1 MVFLFNYSFLNHD
14 NVKCFI
20 STNCGSGLE
29 SGRWFLSVA
38 TWLTGSMSNLWMQG
52 MISGAFIGL
61 IVIIIVN
68 LFHIKDK
75 KNTYLIALAFVAF
88 PSVAFI
94 YTYMFTSSQYFLSVF
109 LAVAGAYLIIRR
121 KWAGAILLAFSIG
134 IYQAFV
140 AVALS
145 LLLLSMITDILQ
157 KRVSGMREIGLTTI
171 RYGICVLLG
180 LLIYIL
186 ILKTMLWMSGATLTD
201 YQGIG
206 SFSASNLFSN
216 IPLAYENFFSFFEKH
231 FDLRPYFGIFVSFSD
246 IISIIFLGIAVYR
259 NKVYRSAFDLFSLFL
274 LVLLIPLVL
283 NVNYLFDSDMTVIHD
298 IMVLSMVFRMILPL
312 LLVDCTGLL
321 DRKIERLSLSFRGRT
336 ISEILSFLLL
346 SFFFIVQIV
355 NSYEMVT
362 SNNVTYAMSEMT
374 YSNAI
379 SYYNRICSRIEEHD
393 AFEPDIKIALIG
405 SISFQNKI
413 PERRLTGALV
423 GEEAFNMYSRY
434 SFYHN
439 YLGATYNWA
448 TTKEISNI
456 AGMEEFKNMPIYP
469 RHGSIRKIGEYLV
482 VKFSDYE

>member
-1 MVFLFNYSFLNHD
+1 MVFLFTHSFLNHD

-38 TWLTGSMSNLWMQG
+38 TWLTGSMSNSWMQG

-75 KNTYLIALAFVAF
+75 KITYLIALAFVAF
-88 PSVAFI
+88 PSVASI
-94 YTYMFTSSQYFLSVF
+94 YTYMFT
-109 LAVAGAYLIIRR
+109 
-121 KWAGAILLAFSIG
+121 
-134 IYQAFV
+134 
-140 AVALS
+140 
-145 LLLLSMITDILQ
+145 
-157 KRVSGMREIGLTTI
+157 
-171 RYGICVLLG
+171 
-180 LLIYIL
+180 IL
-186 ILKTMLWMSGATLTD
+186 ILKTMLWLSGATLTD

-246 IISIIFLGIAVYR
+246 IISIVFLGIAVYR

-298 IMVLSMVFRMILPL
+298 IMVLSMVLRMILPL
-312 LLVDCTGLL
+312 LLVECTGLL
-321 DRKIERLSLSFRGRT
+321 DRKIERLSFSFRGRT

-374 YSNAI
+374 YSNAM
-379 SYYNRICSRIEEHD
+379 SYYNRICSGIEEHD

-456 AGMEEFKNMPIYP
+456 AGMEEFKNMPIIVP
-469 RHGSIRKIGEYLV
+469 ILHHFDRSCCCRLFLPLV
-482 VKFSDYE
+482 INI